1 MDARR
6 CPAVHLESL
15 FLVALL
21 TCRELLLHPSSG
33 RQILTPAIPEPPLF
47 RSLLSTPFQD
57 DMSGART
64 VPPATAAN
72 RPQQLPF
79 VEHTAS
85 FLSYRMG
92 DTAQSQAC
100 QQLALVSLSNL
111 LVSHADGTPLLSRSP
126 SLVQRLVMRIA
137 QDASQLYDHATSP
150 PETLN
155 LSM

>member
-1 MDARR
+1 MA
-6 CPAVHLESL
+6 
-15 FLVALL
+15 
-21 TCRELLLHPSSG
+21 
-33 RQILTPAIPEPPLF
+33 
-47 RSLLSTPFQD
+47 
-57 DMSGART
+57 
-64 VPPATAAN
+64 PATAAN

-79 VEHTAS
+79 VEYTAS

-92 DTAQSQAC
+92 DTAQSQAA
-100 QQLALVSLSNL
+100 QQLALISLSNL

-137 QDASQLYDHATSP
+137 QDASQLYDHAASP